1 MKRTPID
8 IFAIACPTC
17 GALPKFPCRSTLK
30 AKGVGARERRQYNNN
45 QFVAAHT
52 ARQNAAWRAGR

>member
-1 MKRTPID
+1 MSKIDID

-30 AKGVGARERRQYNNN
+30 AKGFGAMERRQYNNH
-45 QFVAAHT
+45 QFVSWHT
-52 ARQNAAWRAGR
+52 ARRNAALRAG